1 MALCNRQQPMKAASR
16 QAGVA
21 MHLRDLFIASILACV
36 ASGAAGMGM
45 NDGQP
50 DPQAPVLGAHTLLA
64 QADGRGVSPAVTAP
78 ITTQHDGSSLL
89 VLSGGF
95 ASNAASPT
103 DTYSNTWTQQGDSVV
118 YDGYEGRFDVK
129 AYVSL
134 SARGGRGHAV
144 SIAKN
149 GNATGEI
156 TIPFIEIMHADVL
169 QDVAE
174 NYPAPRVADRVSGK
188 VARILRRLTLADPGP
203 TVSLTSGNV
212 TTTGPATLIA
222 VWWGDGFVYDMSA
235 VPGDGF
241 TVIDRFLHLPPDSGV
256 QCAVASR
263 QVSRAGTYHVT
274 WKGSPAQGA
283 ILWLFA
289 FQSTADSGN

>member
-1 MALCNRQQPMKAASR
+1 MRSSITHESSEPRGRCGR
-16 QAGVA
+16 
-21 MHLRDLFIASILACV
+21 HLRDLFIAFVLACL
-36 ASGAAGMGM
+36 AGGATGMAM

-50 DPQAPVLGAHTLLA
+50 APQAPVLGAHTLLA
-64 QADGRGVSPAVTAP
+64 QADGRGISPAVTAP
-78 ITTQHDGSSLL
+78 ISTQPSGSSLL
-89 VLSGGF
+89 VLNGGY
-95 ASNAASPT
+95 ASNAAGPT
-103 DTYSNTWTQQGDSVV
+103 DTYSNAWTQQGDSVA
-118 YDGYEGRFDVK
+118 YDGYEGRFNVK

-149 GNATGEI
+149 GNADGEI
-156 TIPFIEIMHADVL
+156 TIPFIEIRHADVL

-174 NYPAPRVADRVSGK
+174 NYPAPSIVERASGK
-188 VARILRRLTLADPGP
+188 LARILHRLTLAGP
-203 TVSLTSGNV
+203 VATVSLTSADV

-274 WKGSPAQGA
+274 WKGRPPQRA

-289 FQSTADSGN
+289 FQSTADAGK